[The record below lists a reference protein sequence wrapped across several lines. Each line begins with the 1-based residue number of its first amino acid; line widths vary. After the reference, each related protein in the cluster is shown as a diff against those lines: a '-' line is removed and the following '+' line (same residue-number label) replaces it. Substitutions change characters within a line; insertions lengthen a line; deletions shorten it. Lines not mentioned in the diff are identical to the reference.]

1 MISPQM
7 STLPRAEKVSYRL
20 AKSILAEIKRDG
32 LEPGDVLPLESE
44 MLRSYGVS
52 RGSLREALRILEIQ
66 GIIRVKPGPGG
77 GPIIAETSSTDF
89 GRAAA
94 LHFHVAGV
102 TFDELIEARCLIEP
116 ELARRAA
123 NSIDDDGAE
132 ALREALA
139 LSWEVQHGPAPEWE
153 RASAEFHMLVAKL
166 GNNKLLTLV
175 NDALAT
181 VLDERVRLVIPV
193 KDREAG
199 YEAHKKIADA
209 VIAGDGD
216 RAAYLM
222 RRHLEALTRRIA
234 ELQPGVLGE
243 TIEWR

>member
-1 MISPQM
+1 
-7 STLPRAEKVSYRL
+7 VSYRL
-20 AKSILAEIKRDG
+20 AKSILAGIKRDALG
-32 LEPGDVLPLESE
+32 PGDVLPLETE
-44 MLRSYGVS
+44 MMTSYGVS

-102 TFDELIEARCLIEP
+102 TFEELIETRCLIEP

-123 NSIDDDGAE
+123 AAIDSDGAD
-132 ALREALA
+132 ALRVALA
-139 LSWEVQHGPAPEWE
+139 LSWEVQHGPAPQWE
-153 RASAEFHMLVAKL
+153 HASAQFHMLVAKL

-193 KDREAG
+193 KDRVAG
-199 YEAHKKIADA
+199 HEAHQRIADA
-209 VIAGDGD
+209 IIAGDGA
-216 RAAYLM
+216 RASRLM
-222 RRHLEALTRRIA
+222 RRHLEALADRIV
-234 ELQPGVLGE
+234 ELQPGVLQE